1 MSNFSKRIKQ
11 AIDDSRL
18 SYGDLSKITGIPK
31 SALQR
36 YATGETEKIPL
47 DRLELIAEATKV
59 NAAYL
64 LGWTENSSC
73 LELNNGAGN
82 EINQMA
88 KNGIALIGNGNH
100 VSYQGA
106 VGELSS
112 QTYDLVR
119 IYNILSPKRQI
130 KLMSLAYELEEEEK
144 PN

>member
-1 MSNFSKRIKQ
+1 MSDYSKRIKQ
-11 AIDDSRL
+11 AIDDSKL

-59 NAAYL
+59 NTAYL

-73 LELNNGAGN
+73 IELNNSAGS
-82 EINQMA
+82 EISQTA
-88 KNGIALIGNGNH
+88 KNGIALIGNGNL
-100 VSYQGA
+100 VSYPGA
-106 VGELSS
+106 IEELSS

-130 KLMSLAYELEEEEK
+130 KLMSFAYELEEEENLK
-144 PN
+144 

>member
-1 MSNFSKRIKQ
+1 MGDYSKRIKQ

-18 SYGDLSKITGIPK
+18 SYGELSKITGIPK

-47 DRLELIAEATKV
+47 DRLELIAQATRV
-59 NAAYL
+59 DTAYL
-64 LGWTENSSC
+64 LGWAENSSC
-73 LELNNGAGN
+73 IEYKNSEGN
-82 EINQMA
+82 EINQTA

-106 VGELSS
+106 IEELSS

-130 KLMSLAYELEEEEK
+130 KLMSLAYELEDEENQK
-144 PN
+144 